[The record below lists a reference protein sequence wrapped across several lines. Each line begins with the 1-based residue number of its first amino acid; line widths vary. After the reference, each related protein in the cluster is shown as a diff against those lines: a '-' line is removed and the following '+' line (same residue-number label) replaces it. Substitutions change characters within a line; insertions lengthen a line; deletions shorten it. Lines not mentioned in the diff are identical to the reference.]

1 VRGTG
6 RTVEV
11 NPYPLDL
18 LERRKVHHYRSWL
31 LACFLAEGSHSSS
44 QPVKGP
50 LRVCVCER
58 ERERKRRE
66 ELRAGELTQHCLTL
80 ETVSSTN
87 HPTASYTHKHTER
100 ERERERERDSLLP
113 SS

>member
-1 VRGTG
+1 VR
-6 RTVEV
+6 
-11 NPYPLDL
+11 
-18 LERRKVHHYRSWL
+18 
-31 LACFLAEGSHSSS
+31 
-44 QPVKGP
+44 
-50 LRVCVCER
+50 ER

-100 ERERERERDSLLP
+100 EREREREREPPSYLHPNSARSQELLLIFHQEQCLYF
-113 SS
+113 